1 MLTDS
6 TNSTAIEGEN
16 NFYNPQEFQEMQE
29 INPLNNNE
37 ANEGNLNQSFDDNN
51 DYENVNT
58 NNIIFL
64 RQHFDNLLFYN
75 FNHSDNT
82 NDSNNIF
89 TFEDLTFPRDIPQPH
104 LIAEENVL
112 RSLNIRQL
120 FNIYRSR
127 NVRGR
132 IPLSLNRRTHT
143 NSDFDNLQT
152 KIQVHF
158 LTFIINISN
167 DAVLAELGDKNISFK
182 DISYKIK
189 KEVNYQNCT
198 KLKNSTIKDIL
209 ENDISEKYK
218 QFKRDFNVNTL
229 NKVYNSSD
237 WLNKFF
243 NMKYL
248 EMFEI
253 YYSKGKPLKEFIF
266 EGKKITL
273 SKTTK
278 TFYDLL
284 NKKGNV
290 EIQNKLKETAR
301 IAYLDG
307 YDFLLG
313 KKNSF
318 KVIK

>member
-1 MLTDS
+1 MAWFFLMFGISQFVADAQGRTG
-6 TNSTAIEGEN
+6 A
-16 NFYNPQEFQEMQE
+16 
-29 INPLNNNE
+29 L
-37 ANEGNLNQSFDDNN
+37 GNQKIAGADPCSILFVDIAVRHIFFKLKYIFLSYVLCEDIRCFF
-51 DYENVNT
+51 
-58 NNIIFL
+58 NIINQ
-64 RQHFDNLLFYN
+64 R
-75 FNHSDNT
+75 
-82 NDSNNIF
+82 
-89 TFEDLTFPRDIPQPH
+89 
-104 LIAEENVL
+104 A
-112 RSLNIRQL
+112 
-120 FNIYRSR
+120 
-127 NVRGR
+127 RGR
-132 IPLSLNRRTHT
+132 ESLKQRKDKHLSSH
-143 NSDFDNLQT
+143 FDNLQT